1 MDKIFLIDGSSMLS
15 TQFYG
20 TLPPAYTYS
29 KTEQERQVALEKVLK
44 TSNGQY
50 VNGVFGMTKT
60 ILKLIDSYGPKHLAV
75 FWDVSRQ
82 TFRRE
87 KYSSYKSHRKETP
100 LALSPQFKVMQDVLS
115 SLGVPQFKLDNFEAD
130 DLIGTFAKQFSSTN
144 EVIIL
149 TKDQDALQ
157 LIDENTTVWLNTK
170 NSEKLYSTFSNFSE
184 QQLKPLKGYFPF
196 TPESFKT
203 IYKIEPKQLID
214 LKGLVG
220 DKSDGIPGVKNVG
233 NKSAIPLLENFIT
246 IEGFYAAVEDISLKD
261 AKLLLKEKNIQ
272 RVNIEN
278 LIKNK
283 DIALLSKEL
292 ATIHTSIPDYEDITT
307 NDVKLNINKNDAEQ
321 TFNDLEFH
329 SLINLLHTLG

>member
-29 KTEQERQVALEKVLK
+29 KNEQERQAALEKVLK

-60 ILKLIDSYGPKHLAV
+60 ILKLINSYRPKYLAV

-100 LALSPQFKVMQDVLS
+100 LALSSQFKLTQSVLS
-115 SLGVPQFKLDNFEAD
+115 SIGVPQFKLDNYEAD
-130 DLIGTFAKQFSSTN
+130 DLIGTFAKQLSTSN
-144 EVIIL
+144 DVVIL

-170 NSEKLYSTFSNFSE
+170 NSEKLYSTFSNFNE
-184 QQLKPLKGYFPF
+184 QLLKPLKGYFPF
-196 TPESFKT
+196 TPEAFKT
-203 IYKIEPKQLID
+203 IYNIEPKQLID

-233 NKSAIPLLENFIT
+233 NKSAIPLLSNFKT
-246 IEGFYAAVEDISLKD
+246 IEGFYEAVENISLKD

-272 RVNIEN
+272 RVNVEN

-283 DIALLSKEL
+283 EIALLSKEL
-292 ATIHTSIPDYEDITT
+292 ATIHTSIPDYANITT
-307 NDVKLNINKNDAEQ
+307 NDVKLNISKNDAER
-321 TFNDLEFH
+321 TFNELEFY
-329 SLINLLHTLG
+329 SLNKLLHTLD